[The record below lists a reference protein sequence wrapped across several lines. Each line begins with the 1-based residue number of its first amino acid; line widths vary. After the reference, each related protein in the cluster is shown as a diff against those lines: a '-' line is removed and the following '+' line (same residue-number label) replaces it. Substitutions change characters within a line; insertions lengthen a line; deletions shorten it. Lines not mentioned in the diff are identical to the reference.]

1 MKADLSTWEL
11 TSVKIAGMG
20 LGIIFFLLVLLIN
33 AQSSA
38 TTKESPQDQ
47 VITIAAVGDIM
58 MGSDFPS
65 PNLPPE
71 DGKLLF
77 KEVADIL
84 SKADISFGNLEG
96 PLCDGG
102 ATIKDTNHSNIFA
115 FRTPT
120 RFAANL
126 KAAGL
131 KVVSVANNHAMDF
144 GYYGKLSTQ
153 RALKQAGVKYSGQ
166 EGGVAEFEVGGV
178 KIAVISLSFGP
189 PPRSIVHPQAAL
201 AEIEALAKKYD
212 ILLVSIHGGRE
223 GWSAQHVDHAS
234 EYFLGEAR
242 GNLVKFAHDAIDRGA
257 HLIIGHGPHVPR
269 AVEVYKKRLLAYS
282 LGNFCTYKGMNL
294 TGESGYAPLLWVELN
309 NQGKFLRGK
318 IYSFIQPRPG
328 GPQPD
333 EQARAF
339 KLMRTLSLED
349 FPESCPLFAGSTTIL
364 PLAGKDEENK
374 PVSLGAPGGAP
385 QN

>member
-1 MKADLSTWEL
+1 MKANLNTREL
-11 TSVKIAGMG
+11 TVVKIAGMG
-20 LGIIFFLLVLLIN
+20 LGIIFSLLVLLIN
-33 AQSSA
+33 APSSA

-58 MGSDFPS
+58 MGSDFPGS
-65 PNLPPE
+65 NLPPE

-84 SKADISFGNLEG
+84 SKAAISFGNLEG

-102 ATIKDTNHSNIFA
+102 VTIKDMDNSNIFA
-115 FRTPT
+115 FRTPA

-144 GYYGKLSTQ
+144 GYYGKSSTQ
-153 RALKQAGVKYSGQ
+153 KALKQAGVKYSGQ
-166 EGGVAEFEVGGV
+166 DGDVAEFAVAGV
-178 KIAVISLSFGP
+178 KIALIALSFGP
-189 PPRSIVHPQAAL
+189 PPRSIVHPQSAL
-201 AEIEALAKKYD
+201 AEIAALAKKYD

-223 GWSAQHVDHAS
+223 GRWAQHLDCAP

-257 HLIIGHGPHVPR
+257 HLVIGHGPHVPR
-269 AVEVYKKRLLAYS
+269 AVEVYQGRLIAYS

-309 NQGKFLRGK
+309 KHGEFLRGK
-318 IYSFIQPRPG
+318 IYSFIQYRPG

-349 FPESCPLFAGSTTIL
+349 FPESCPLFAGTATLL
-364 PLAGKDEENK
+364 PLAGK
-374 PVSLGAPGGAP
+374 GGEDAGGP
-385 QN
+385 AEPRD